1 MGRNRSNAAT
11 VAARVDA
18 AAALLADGVNRSAAV
33 TQLAERFRVDR
44 RTARRYVA
52 DGAEMLAEEI
62 GGTDLAAA
70 MAESVERLHRLAH
83 LAEQRGNLN
92 AAVGAARAAASTLA
106 AVYRV
111 DAMAAAAL
119 NGRSF
124 AMPEPTERERRRY
137 RERRGSGDGLPP
149 DYPH

>member
-11 VAARVDA
+11 VAVRVDA
-18 AAALLADGVNRSAAV
+18 AAALLADGLPRTAAV
-33 TQLAERFRVDR
+33 SQLAERYRVDR

-52 DGAEMLAEEI
+52 DGAELLAEEI

-92 AAVGAARAAASTLA
+92 AAIGAARAAASTLA

-119 NGRSF
+119 NGRSL

-137 RERRGSGDGLPP
+137 RERRGSAGGLPD

>member
-1 MGRNRSNAAT
+1 VSRNRSTAA
-11 VAARVDA
+11 ALNQRVDA
-18 AAALLADGVNRSAAV
+18 AARLLADGLPRTAAV
-33 TQLAERFRVDR
+33 SQLAERYRVDR

-52 DGAEMLAEEI
+52 DAAALIVEEV
-62 GGTDLAAA
+62 GTADLAAA

-92 AAVGAARAAASTLA
+92 AAVGAAKAAASTLA

-119 NGRSF
+119 HGRSV
-124 AMPEPTERERRRY
+124 AMPEVSERERRRY
-137 RERRGSGDGLPP
+137 RAPIDDPP
-149 DYPH
+149 F

>member
-33 TQLAERFRVDR
+33 TQLAERYRVDR

-119 NGRSF
+119 NGRSL
-124 AMPEPTERERRRY
+124 AMPEPTERERRRA
-137 RERRGSGDGLPP
+137 RRSINDSTIPF
-149 DYPH
+149 

>member
-11 VAARVDA
+11 VAARVDVA
-18 AAALLADGVNRSAAV
+18 AKLLGDGVNRSAV
-33 TQLAERFRVDR
+33 VSELAERYRVDR
-44 RTARRYVA
+44 RTAQRYVA
-52 DGAEMLAEEI
+52 DGAAMLAEEI

-119 NGRSF
+119 NGRSV

-137 RERRGSGDGLPP
+137 RQRRGGADGLPD

>member
-1 MGRNRSNAAT
+1 
-11 VAARVDA
+11 
-18 AAALLADGVNRSAAV
+18 LADGVNRSAAV

-119 NGRSF
+119 NGRSL
-124 AMPEPTERERRRY
+124 AMPEPTERKRRRY
-137 RERRGSGDGLPP
+137 RERRGGGDGLPD